1 MNWITFVF
9 GFFFGTIVGSF
20 LNVCIHRLPQ
30 EASIILPSSHCP
42 HCKTPIRFYDNIP
55 LISFALLRGKCRAC
69 QTPISWRYPLV
80 EFIMGIFSLI
90 LLWQYGISTIY
101 LIYFAF
107 FASLTLV
114 SFIDLPHRIIPDVIS
129 LPGIFIGLAISFLHP
144 RLSFTDSLI
153 GVLLGGGSLY
163 LVASVYH
170 IVTKREGMGGGDIK
184 LLAMIGAFIGCKGV
198 LFTILCSSLI
208 GSIVGVT
215 LMLISSKA
223 DSKYAVPFGPF
234 LSLGAIIYVFVGEA
248 LINWYVGF
256 LRVAA
261 L

>member
-1 MNWITFVF
+1 MNWITF
-9 GFFFGTIVGSF
+9 FFAFCFGTIVGSF

-30 EASIILPSSHCP
+30 GKSIILPSSQCP
-42 HCKTPIRFYDNIP
+42 HCKTSIRFYDNVP
-55 LISFALLRGKCRAC
+55 LVSFIFLRGRCRAC
-69 QTPISWRYPLV
+69 HAPISWRYPLV
-80 EFIMGIFSLI
+80 EFLMGLFSII
-90 LLWQYGISTIY
+90 LLWKYGISTLY

-129 LPGIFIGLAISFLHP
+129 LPGIFVGLVISILHP
-144 RLSFTDSLI
+144 QMPLKDSLI

-163 LVASVYH
+163 VVASVYH
-170 IVTKREGMGGGDIK
+170 LVTQREGMGGGDIK
-184 LLAMIGAFIGCKGV
+184 LLAMIGAFIGWKGV
-198 LFTILCSSLI
+198 LFTILCSSFI
-208 GSIVGVT
+208 GSVVGIA
-215 LMLISSKA
+215 LMYIFSRA

-234 LSLGAIIYVFVGEA
+234 LSLGAIIYVLVGES

-261 L
+261 V

>member
-1 MNWITFVF
+1 
-9 GFFFGTIVGSF
+9 
-20 LNVCIHRLPQ
+20 
-30 EASIILPSSHCP
+30 
-42 HCKTPIRFYDNIP
+42 
-55 LISFALLRGKCRAC
+55 
-69 QTPISWRYPLV
+69 
-80 EFIMGIFSLI
+80 MGLFSLI
-90 LLWQYGISTIY
+90 LLWKYGISVLY

-129 LPGIFIGLAISFLHP
+129 LPGI
-144 RLSFTDSLI
+144 LI
-153 GVLLGGGSLY
+153 GVGISLLHPQLSFKDALIGVILGGGSLY

-170 IVTKREGMGGGDIK
+170 VVTKREGMGGGDIK
-184 LLAMIGAFIGCKGV
+184 LLAMIGAFIGWKGV

-208 GSIVGVT
+208 GSIVGAT

-234 LSLGAIIYVFVGEA
+234 LSFGAIIYVLVGEA

-261 L
+261 V